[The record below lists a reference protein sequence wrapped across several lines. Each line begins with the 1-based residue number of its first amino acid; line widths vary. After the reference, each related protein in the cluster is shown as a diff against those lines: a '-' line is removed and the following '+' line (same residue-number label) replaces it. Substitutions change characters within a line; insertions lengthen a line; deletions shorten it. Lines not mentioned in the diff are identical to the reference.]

1 MYELTAQQ
9 ENIWNLQNYYGD
21 TTISNISGILKFK
34 SRLDTDSLKK
44 AINMYVQYQEGA
56 RLRFLK
62 NGSLVQQ
69 YVEDYT
75 PFDIPI
81 KQFENLPEMLAF
93 ANKEAR
99 IPYEFGKSG
108 IVSDKMYRFT
118 IYETA
123 DACGIIIH
131 MNHLISD
138 AWTLSLFCRT
148 VIEYYQMLIMG
159 KKADIQTVSYIDYIK
174 KEQQYLESEK
184 YQKDAA
190 YWNNRFTETPV
201 RKRIKPESKEE
212 MEISSLRLVQKVS
225 KECTVKMRD
234 FCDNNGYSPA
244 ILFESVIFTYLSR
257 INESE
262 KETIIGV
269 PILNRTGRDKQ
280 IAGMFISTMPLGIT
294 VEPTDTMLQVCQK
307 VSASHFEMFRH
318 QRFPYSTILRQV
330 RQAHEF
336 KGNLYDVMVSYQ
348 NAVVG
353 KTGNLEYETQWLS
366 NGYSDI
372 PMAFHIDDRDKSG
385 CFTVNMDVQEKLFSK
400 EEANWLLQRILFMAD
415 TVVANES
422 ITVENMPIMSEQEY
436 TNIQNKFN
444 HTKVAYDD
452 TLCAHEVFEQQALLY
467 GERTALICENQILTY
482 GELSKMSDKLAM
494 VLCQKGVTRGDIVP
508 LIFTRSFHA
517 IVAMLG
523 IMKAGGAYLPI
534 DYKYPNDRISYMM
547 EEACASMV
555 LCCGMESR
563 RICETLGII
572 ALPLE
577 EICYESISVQAID
590 NKNEPEDTAY
600 VIFTSGS
607 TGKPKG
613 TMLKHKGLV
622 NFCLSNELSKT
633 KSCVNILAV
642 GSFSFDISL
651 VEIFLPLLN
660 GLTVTLASE
669 EQVNDAEALAEIIR
683 NKNIDLI
690 HTTPTRLAFYMESQ
704 DFVKAI
710 ARIKVILVA
719 GESLSSEL
727 HSRILKATKAKLFN
741 GYGPTETTIGATFS
755 RMDNKR
761 KVTIGKPIANT
772 QIYIV
777 NQENQLCPIGVA
789 GELCVSGNG
798 VGAGYLNRP
807 ELTAEKFVPNPFATE
822 ENRHGATM
830 YRTGDLARW
839 RTDGEIE
846 FLGRIDTQ
854 VKIRGLRIELGE
866 IESTLASYPEV
877 EFSAVADKRD
887 EQGRQF
893 LVGYYTAKRQLDETQ
908 LREYLEGQLPK
919 YMVPN
924 YLMQLK
930 TIPVNISGKT
940 DRKNLPMPDLS
951 LIVTKYIPPQTEME
965 SLLCNL
971 YEQVLGVGKVG
982 RTDHFFELGGD
993 SLTAMTLIAHLADTY
1008 REVSLQ
1014 WIFEKPVVAEL
1025 CEMLEKQLEINHQ
1038 KIGDVEKQA
1047 KHILESKNEYGR
1059 YQEFLSK
1066 CKVTQQ
1072 GISLKKNSIPHP
1084 VAKADKEGMI
1094 LTGATGFL
1102 GAHILKELLEQNEDK
1117 KEVYCLVRGETEL
1130 GARKRLCHV
1139 METYFDKNTA
1149 DIVSDES
1156 VIHVIAG
1163 DITDTPIDCIRQTL
1177 KQYPSAITQIL
1188 HTAALVKHYG
1198 DYENFYHVNVEGTKN
1213 MLAVAESLGAEFLH
1227 ISTESV
1233 GGLYIDIRES
1243 AQYSNAVREF
1253 TEWDVYIGQNLDN
1266 VYIRSKFEAECRVLD
1281 YILAGGRARIF
1292 RVGNLT
1298 NRYSDGRFQNN
1309 YAENAFLRRMHTFLS
1324 LGAYPDVLAGLPVEF
1339 SPIDETARAIITLAM
1354 QKTHTMECIYHVSH
1368 SHSITHKCLSEKFHA
1383 IGKTLR
1389 AISVEEFLTLL
1400 QPGNVSHDYVKNNLN
1415 EMMKMSVYCPIVPV
1429 NEMTGDY
1436 LKEIGFVWSEIG
1448 EKYLKRYI
1456 EYVEALEL

>member
-1 MYELTAQQ
+1 
-9 ENIWNLQNYYGD
+9 
-21 TTISNISGILKFK
+21 
-34 SRLDTDSLKK
+34 
-44 AINMYVQYQEGA
+44 
-56 RLRFLK
+56 
-62 NGSLVQQ
+62 
-69 YVEDYT
+69 
-75 PFDIPI
+75 
-81 KQFENLPEMLAF
+81 
-93 ANKEAR
+93 
-99 IPYEFGKSG
+99 
-108 IVSDKMYRFT
+108 
-118 IYETA
+118 
-123 DACGIIIH
+123 
-131 MNHLISD
+131 
-138 AWTLSLFCRT
+138 
-148 VIEYYQMLIMG
+148 
-159 KKADIQTVSYIDYIK
+159 
-174 KEQQYLESEK
+174 
-184 YQKDAA
+184 
-190 YWNNRFTETPV
+190 
-201 RKRIKPESKEE
+201 
-212 MEISSLRLVQKVS
+212 
-225 KECTVKMRD
+225 
-234 FCDNNGYSPA
+234 
-244 ILFESVIFTYLSR
+244 
-257 INESE
+257 
-262 KETIIGV
+262 
-269 PILNRTGRDKQ
+269 
-280 IAGMFISTMPLGIT
+280 
-294 VEPTDTMLQVCQK
+294 
-307 VSASHFEMFRH
+307 
-318 QRFPYSTILRQV
+318 
-330 RQAHEF
+330 
-336 KGNLYDVMVSYQ
+336 
-348 NAVVG
+348 
-353 KTGNLEYETQWLS
+353 
-366 NGYSDI
+366 
-372 PMAFHIDDRDKSG
+372 
-385 CFTVNMDVQEKLFSK
+385 
-400 EEANWLLQRILFMAD
+400 
-415 TVVANES
+415 
-422 ITVENMPIMSEQEY
+422 
-436 TNIQNKFN
+436 
-444 HTKVAYDD
+444 
-452 TLCAHEVFEQQALLY
+452 
-467 GERTALICENQILTY
+467 
-482 GELSKMSDKLAM
+482 
-494 VLCQKGVTRGDIVP
+494 
-508 LIFTRSFHA
+508 
-517 IVAMLG
+517 
-523 IMKAGGAYLPI
+523 
-534 DYKYPNDRISYMM
+534 
-547 EEACASMV
+547 
-555 LCCGMESR
+555 
-563 RICETLGII
+563 
-572 ALPLE
+572 
-577 EICYESISVQAID
+577 
-590 NKNEPEDTAY
+590 
-600 VIFTSGS
+600 
-607 TGKPKG
+607 
-613 TMLKHKGLV
+613 
-622 NFCLSNELSKT
+622 
-633 KSCVNILAV
+633 
-642 GSFSFDISL
+642 
-651 VEIFLPLLN
+651 
-660 GLTVTLASE
+660 
-669 EQVNDAEALAEIIR
+669 
-683 NKNIDLI
+683 
-690 HTTPTRLAFYMESQ
+690 
-704 DFVKAI
+704 
-710 ARIKVILVA
+710 
-719 GESLSSEL
+719 
-727 HSRILKATKAKLFN
+727 
-741 GYGPTETTIGATFS
+741 
-755 RMDNKR
+755 
-761 KVTIGKPIANT
+761 
-772 QIYIV
+772 
-777 NQENQLCPIGVA
+777 
-789 GELCVSGNG
+789 
-798 VGAGYLNRP
+798 
-807 ELTAEKFVPNPFATE
+807 
-822 ENRHGATM
+822 
-830 YRTGDLARW
+830 
-839 RTDGEIE
+839 
-846 FLGRIDTQ
+846 
-854 VKIRGLRIELGE
+854 
-866 IESTLASYPEV
+866 
-877 EFSAVADKRD
+877 
-887 EQGRQF
+887 
-893 LVGYYTAKRQLDETQ
+893 
-908 LREYLEGQLPK
+908 
-919 YMVPN
+919 
-924 YLMQLK
+924 
-930 TIPVNISGKT
+930 
-940 DRKNLPMPDLS
+940 MPDLS

>member
-1 MYELTAQQ
+1 MYKLTTQQ
-9 ENIWNLQNYYGD
+9 ENIWNLQNYYEG
-21 TTISNISGILKFK
+21 TAIANISGILKFK

-62 NGSLVQQ
+62 KGSLVQQ
-69 YVEDYT
+69 YVKEYSF
-75 PFDIPI
+75 FDVPI
-81 KQFENLPEMLAF
+81 ERFENLSEMLAF

-99 IPYEFGKSG
+99 MPYGFGKSG
-108 IVSDKMYRFT
+108 IVSDQMYRFT
-118 IYETA
+118 IYETK
-123 DACGIIIH
+123 DSCGIIIH

-148 VIEYYQMLIMG
+148 VVEYYQMLIMR
-159 KKADIQTVSYIDYIK
+159 KKADIQTVSYIDYIE
-174 KEQQYLESEK
+174 KEQQYLASGK
-184 YQKDAA
+184 YQKDAV

-212 MEISSLRLVQKVS
+212 MGISSLRLVQKIS
-225 KECTVKMRD
+225 KERTGKIRD

-244 ILFESVIFTYLSR
+244 ILFESVILTYLSR
-257 INESE
+257 INEPG

-269 PILNRTGRDKQ
+269 PILNRTGREKQ

-294 VEPTDTMLQVCQK
+294 VESTDTMLQVCQK
-307 VSASHFEMFRH
+307 VSVSHFEMFRH

-330 RQAHEF
+330 RQVHGF
-336 KGNLYDVMVSYQ
+336 KGNLYDVVVSYQ

-353 KTGNLEYETQWLS
+353 KTGNLEHETQWLC
-366 NGYSDI
+366 NGYSEI
-372 PMAFHIDDRDKSG
+372 PMAFHIDDRDESG

-400 EEANWLLQRILFMAD
+400 AEANWLLQRILFMAD
-415 TVVANES
+415 TVVENGS
-422 ITVENMPIMSEQEY
+422 ITVEDMPIMSDREY
-436 TNIQNKFN
+436 TNIQNEFN

-452 TLCAHEVFEQQALLY
+452 TLCVHEVFEQQALLY
-467 GERTALICENQILTY
+467 GERTALICKNQVLTY
-482 GELSKMSDKLAM
+482 GELSEMSDKLAIA
-494 VLCQKGVTRGDIVP
+494 LRQKGVARGDIVS
-508 LIFTRSFHA
+508 LISTRNSHA

-534 DYKYPNDRISYMM
+534 DYKYPNDRISYMI

-555 LCCGMESR
+555 LCYGAESR
-563 RICETLGII
+563 RVCETLSIT
-572 ALPLE
+572 ALYLE
-577 EICYESISVQAID
+577 DICYESISIQAIG
-590 NKNEPEDTAY
+590 NRNEPEDIAY

-633 KSCVNILAV
+633 KNCVNILAV

-669 EQVNDAEALAEIIR
+669 EQVNDAEALAEIVR
-683 NKNIDLI
+683 NENIDLI
-690 HTTPTRLAFYMESQ
+690 HTTPTRLAFYMDSQ
-704 DFVKAI
+704 VFAEAM
-710 ARIKVILVA
+710 ARLKVILVA

-772 QIYIV
+772 QVYIV
-777 NQENQLCPIGVA
+777 NQGNKLCPIGVA
-789 GELCVSGNG
+789 GELCISGNG

-807 ELTAEKFVPNPFATE
+807 ELTAEKFIANPFTTE

-839 RTDGEIE
+839 RTDSEIE

-866 IESTLASYPEV
+866 IESALASYSEV
-877 EFSAVADKRD
+877 EFCAVTDKRD
-887 EQGRQF
+887 AQGRQF
-893 LVGYYTAKRQLDETQ
+893 LVGYYTAKRQLDETR

-924 YLMQLK
+924 YLMQLE

-951 LIVTKYIPPQTEME
+951 LIAAKYIAPQTEME
-965 SLLCNL
+965 ALLCSL
-971 YEQVLGVGKVG
+971 YEQVLGVEQVG

-993 SLTAMTLIAHLADTY
+993 SLTAMTLTAHLADTY
-1008 REVSLQ
+1008 GEVSLQ

-1025 CEMLEKQLEINHQ
+1025 CEMLEKQSEINYQ
-1038 KIGDVEKQA
+1038 RIRDVENQTEYL
-1047 KHILESKNEYGR
+1047 LECKNKYGK

-1066 CKVTQQ
+1066 WKVTQQ
-1072 GISLKKNSIPHP
+1072 RIISEENCMQHP
-1084 VAKADKEGMI
+1084 IAKSDKEGMI

-1102 GAHILKELLEQNEDK
+1102 GAHILKQLLEKNEDK

-1130 GARKRLCHV
+1130 DARKRLYHV
-1139 METYFDKNTA
+1139 TEAYFDKNTA
-1149 DIVSDES
+1149 SLVNDES
-1156 VIHVIAG
+1156 VIHVIAC
-1163 DITDTPIDCIRQTL
+1163 DITGNPIDCIRQTL

-1188 HTAALVKHYG
+1188 HTAALVKHFG
-1198 DYENFYHVNVEGTKN
+1198 NYENFYQVNVQGTKN
-1213 MLAVAESLGAEFLH
+1213 MLAVAETFGAEFLH

-1243 AQYSNAVREF
+1243 AKDFNAVREF
-1253 TEWDVYIGQNLDN
+1253 TEWDIYIGQNLDN
-1266 VYIRSKFEAECRVLD
+1266 VYIRSKFEAECCVLD

-1309 YAENAFLRRMHTFLS
+1309 YAENAFLRRMYTFLS
-1324 LGAYPDVLAGLPVEF
+1324 LGAYPDVLAKSSVEF
-1339 SPIDETARAIITLAM
+1339 SPIDETARAIVALAM
-1354 QKTHTMECIYHVSH
+1354 QKEYTMQCIYHVSH
-1368 SHSITHKCLSEKFHA
+1368 SHSMTYRRLAEKLHT

-1389 AISVEEFLTLL
+1389 AIPVEEFLTLL
-1400 QPGNVSHDYVKNNLN
+1400 QPGNVSHDYVKNNLY
-1415 EMMKMSVYCPIVPV
+1415 EMKKMAAYRPVASV
-1429 NEMTGDY
+1429 NKTTENY
-1436 LKEIGFVWSEIG
+1436 LKEIGFTWMEIG